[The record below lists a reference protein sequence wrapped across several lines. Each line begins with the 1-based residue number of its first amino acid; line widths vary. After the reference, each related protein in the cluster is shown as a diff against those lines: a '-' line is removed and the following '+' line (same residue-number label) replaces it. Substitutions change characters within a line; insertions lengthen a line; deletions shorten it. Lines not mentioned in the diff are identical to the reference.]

1 MWKVFPGLTG
11 INGLYQKGECRSKPP
26 NDSFAFQG
34 GKRNGSRLVIHLNI
48 IERET
53 ERNGDLYFADSAGQL
68 WIGFDGGSDNAA

>member
-1 MWKVFPGLTG
+1 MVF
-11 INGLYQKGECRSKPP
+11 IKKENVEANPP
-26 NDSFAFQG
+26 TTVSPQG